1 MASDTRPVTPGFV
14 LKFGLGALLGAT
26 LAAAAGAQDIRTT
39 LFAQANAAL
48 EEARNAQASLL
59 APRAFERG
67 AVAYTDAEADLER
80 GRSLERITSRLEAA
94 TTFFTEAT
102 ATANVA
108 SDVLA
113 ETIATRTN
121 AADAEAETFAP
132 AIWQEAEAIFDTAAR
147 RLELG
152 DADDARERSTEAEA
166 LYSSAE
172 LAAIKAQHLSRTQAL
187 LAQAEQ
193 ARVPRIAPQTFARAA
208 SLLQQ
213 AEQALDA
220 DRYAIEEP
228 LALAERADYEARHAM
243 HLASRIQAVRDGEAT
258 EEDLMLGYEQALADV
273 AASADLPARL
283 DSGPESITADLSEYI
298 GSMQE
303 RERQLLAESEE
314 NRLQIIGLS
323 EEIRE
328 LDERLGGVSEERT
341 TLIQRL
347 EADAAARA
355 QFSRIESAFEGG
367 EALVYREGNNLIL
380 RLVGLSFES
389 GESTIDSSYRPLL
402 EKVRDAADVFPRS
415 LVVIEGHTD
424 ALGSDTANL
433 ALSRSRA
440 EAVGAFLT
448 DELGVAGFRI
458 RAMGF
463 GETRPIANNETA
475 QGRARNRRIDVRI
488 EPQDD

>member
-1 MASDTRPVTPGFV
+1 MVRDTRSVILDFL
-14 LKFGLGALLGAT
+14 LKFGLGLLLGAT
-26 LAAAAGAQDIRTT
+26 LIAGAEAQDIRAT
-39 LFAQANAAL
+39 LFAEANAAL
-48 EEARNAQASLL
+48 EEARSAQADLL

-80 GRSLERITSRLEAA
+80 GRSLERITNRLEDA
-94 TTFFTEAT
+94 TAYFTEAT
-102 ATANVA
+102 NTANVA
-108 SDVLA
+108 SDMLA
-113 ETIATRTN
+113 ESIAVRAK
-121 AADAEAETFAP
+121 AADAQAQTFAP
-132 AIWQEAEAIFDTAAR
+132 MIWEEAEAVFDTAAR
-147 RLELG
+147 RLEAG
-152 DADDARERSTEAEA
+152 DADAARERSAEAEG
-166 LYSSAE
+166 LFGDAE

-213 AEQALDA
+213 AEQALDE
-220 DRYAIEEP
+220 DRYAIEQP
-228 LALAERADYEARHAM
+228 LALAEQANYEARHAM
-243 HLASRIQAVRDGEAT
+243 YLAASIQAVQDGEAT
-258 EEDLMLGYEQALADV
+258 EESLMLSYEQALADV
-273 AASADLPARL
+273 AAAADLPARL
-283 DSGPESITADLSEYI
+283 DSGPESVTADLSAYI
-298 GSMQE
+298 ASMQE

-341 TLIQRL
+341 ALIQRL

-355 QFSRIESAFEGG
+355 QFSRIESAFSAG

-389 GESTIDSSYRPLL
+389 GESTIDPSHRPLL

-415 LVVIEGHTD
+415 LIVIEGHTD

-433 ALSRSRA
+433 TLSRSRA
-440 EAVGAFLT
+440 EAVGAFLA
-448 DELGVAGFRI
+448 DEFGVAGFRI

-463 GETRPIANNETA
+463 GETRPIANNESA

>member
-1 MASDTRPVTPGFV
+1 MASHTRSVTFGFIG
-14 LKFGLGALLGAT
+14 KFALGLLLGVT
-26 LAAAAGAQDIRTT
+26 LSVGVGAQDLRTT
-39 LFAQANAAL
+39 LFATADAAL
-48 EEARNAQASLL
+48 EEARNAQANLL

-67 AVAYTDAEADLER
+67 ALAYTDAEADLAR

-94 TTFFTEAT
+94 TAFFTEAT
-102 ATANVA
+102 NAANVA

-113 ETIATRTN
+113 ASIARRTD
-121 AADAEAETFAP
+121 AVDAQADTFAP
-132 AIWQEAEAIFDTAAR
+132 AIWEEAEALFESAAR
-147 RLELG
+147 RLEVG
-152 DADDARERSTEAEA
+152 DADGARERAVEAET
-166 LYSSAE
+166 LYSDAE

-193 ARVPRIAPQTFARAA
+193 ARVPRLAPRTFARAA

-213 AEQALDA
+213 AEQALDE
-220 DRYAIEEP
+220 DRYALEEP
-228 LALAERADYEARHAM
+228 LALAERASYEARHAM
-243 HLASRIQAVRDGEAT
+243 YLATRIQAVQDGEAT
-258 EEDLMLGYEQALADV
+258 AEDLVLDYEQALTEIARAADR
-273 AASADLPARL
+273 AAGL
-283 DSGPESITADLSEYI
+283 DSGPDAVAADLAAYI
-298 GSMQE
+298 GGLQA

-341 TLIQRL
+341 ELVQRL

-355 QFSRIESAFEGG
+355 QFSRIESAFSSG
-367 EALVYREGNNLIL
+367 EAVVYREGDNLIL

-389 GESTIDSSYRPLL
+389 GESTIDPSHRALL
-402 EKVRDAADVFPRS
+402 EKVRDAANVFPRS
-415 LVVIEGHTD
+415 LIVIEGHTD
-424 ALGSDTANL
+424 SLGSDSTNL

-440 EAVGAFLT
+440 EAVGAFLS
-448 DELGVAGFRI
+448 DELGVAAFRI

-463 GETRPIANNETA
+463 GETRPIANNETV

-488 EPQDD
+488 EPQND